1 MRKERMLKAI
11 GLAALV
17 WLTSVLPARAQA
29 DGRFAGT
36 VQDASGAFLPNANIT
51 VKNEKTGEER
61 SVTTSAQG
69 LYVVTNLKP
78 STYTIRATS
87 GNFSPLEYTGLQ
99 LLTGQEFHLDLE
111 LKPA

>member
-1 MRKERMLKAI
+1 MTKERMLKAI

-17 WLTSVLPARAQA
+17 WLTSVLPVSAQA

-111 LKPA
+111 LK